1 MNDNQSIPHSINQT
15 MPNGLFR
22 KIARRITPRRCIAMV
37 MAAIIVTGCTISY
50 KFNGSA
56 IDYNVYK
63 TIHIGQFP
71 IRAALVYPP
80 LQQTF
85 ENALLDYVARN
96 TRLQVNDGMSD
107 LNLEGEITGYSLSP
121 QAVTENAIASKTRLT
136 ITVRIRYTDSK
147 NDKNNVDQSFSAYQD
162 FDSNEML
169 TDVQDELCQE
179 ITDQLIE
186 LIFNAT
192 LGNW

>member
-1 MNDNQSIPHSINQT
+1 MRRLATVLITAFLIPLLN
-15 MPNGLFR
+15 
-22 KIARRITPRRCIAMV
+22 C
-37 MAAIIVTGCTISY
+37 CTISY

-63 TIHIGQFP
+63 TIHVGQFP

-80 LQQTF
+80 LQQMF
-85 ENALLDYVARN
+85 ENALLDYIARN
-96 TRLQVNDGMSD
+96 TRLQIVDTQNTDITLD
-107 LNLEGEITGYSLSP
+107 GEITGYNLSP
-121 QAVTENAIASKTRLT
+121 QAVSENAIAAQTRLT
-136 ITVRIRYTDSK
+136 ISVRVKYTDSK
-147 NDKNNVDQSFSAYQD
+147 NDKNNVDQTFSAYKD

-169 TDVQDELCQE
+169 TDVQDDLCQQ
-179 ITDQLIE
+179 ITEQLID

>member
-1 MNDNQSIPHSINQT
+1 MYQII
-15 MPNGLFR
+15 R
-22 KIARRITPRRCIAMV
+22 KLSGRISANCYVAILTLALIATS
-37 MAAIIVTGCTISY
+37 CTISY

-56 IDYNVYK
+56 IDYNIYK
-63 TIHIGQFP
+63 TIHVGQFP

-107 LNLEGEITGYSLSP
+107 LNLEGEIIGYSLSP

-169 TDVQDELCQE
+169 TDVQEQLCQE
-179 ITDQLIE
+179 ITDQLID

>member
-1 MNDNQSIPHSINQT
+1 MALLIPLMNS
-15 MPNGLFR
+15 
-22 KIARRITPRRCIAMV
+22 CY
-37 MAAIIVTGCTISY
+37 ISY

-63 TIHIGQFP
+63 TINVGQFP

-85 ENALLDYVARN
+85 ENALLDYITRN
-96 TRLQVNDGMSD
+96 TRLQITDNSNTD
-107 LNLEGEITGYSLSP
+107 LTMEGEITGYNLSP
-121 QAVTENAIASKTRLT
+121 QAVTENALASQTRLT
-136 ITVRIRYTDSK
+136 ITVRVRYTDSK
-147 NDKNNVDQSFSAYQD
+147 NDKNDVDQSFSAYKD

-169 TDVQDELCQE
+169 TDVQDDLCQQ
-179 ITDQLIE
+179 ITEQLID

>member
-1 MNDNQSIPHSINQT
+1 MRRLATVLITTVIIPLLN
-15 MPNGLFR
+15 
-22 KIARRITPRRCIAMV
+22 C
-37 MAAIIVTGCTISY
+37 CTISY

-63 TIHIGQFP
+63 TIHVGQFP

-80 LQQTF
+80 LQQMF
-85 ENALLDYVARN
+85 ENALLDYIARN
-96 TRLQVNDGMSD
+96 TRLQIVDTQNTDITLD
-107 LNLEGEITGYSLSP
+107 GEITGYNLSP
-121 QAVTENAIASKTRLT
+121 QAVSENAIAAQTRLT
-136 ITVRIRYTDSK
+136 ISVRVKYTDSK
-147 NDKNNVDQSFSAYQD
+147 NDKNNVDQTFSAYKD

-169 TDVQDELCQE
+169 TDVQDDLCQQ
-179 ITDQLIE
+179 ITEQLID